1 MAKEIKY
8 GAEAR
13 KAVSYPHLDVY
24 KRQTYKI
31 AVKNYFGIAS
41 CS

>member
-13 KAVSYPHLDVY
+13 AAFRNDSPKSRFVEA
-24 KRQTYKI
+24 TI
-31 AVKNYFGIAS
+31 
-41 CS
+41 